1 MPDGRGVAEPR
12 WMRVVVVGA
21 AVMLTSFGG
30 VGLLLADLG
39 LYRWWLVLPLAVPA
53 LLVLFALVNPVLRV
67 GGEVADRD
75 TNTLERTC
83 ARIALAIAGLSVL
96 WNGLNASQHAQINRD
111 GGLYLNA
118 GKWISSHGTLNVEP
132 FAGPFAQS
140 NAIVVTSN
148 HMKLEGSHLEF
159 NLPHLLS
166 AVLAEAHS
174 FGGTRLMFLTV
185 PLVSG
190 FALLAFYLLASRVI
204 RHPVAALAAMAT
216 LAFVMP
222 QMWFSRDSVTEIPIQ
237 LVLFAA
243 VWLLC
248 DPRTLRI
255 RGAAFTVGLLL
266 GSLPAMQTEA
276 LVLLAGLPAVFALL
290 WLHCRRR
297 DRDAF
302 RRGFRCAAA
311 GVAVGFLVA
320 ALDMIRWNRS
330 WWTEVNDTV
339 VRIVIG
345 EILLGLVA
353 VLVVVLVRRARWL
366 ALIDRLRPNGAI
378 VAGLIVA
385 ILGFAAWFVRPNVE
399 TAHGDRNDIVGNLQ
413 RLSQVTV
420 DPTRRYAEL
429 TMRWVSWYLGPM
441 TLMLAIIAAALLTVV
456 LVRGDARIP
465 IQVATLMLAPAT
477 LVFLWRPAITPDQVW
492 AAGRFLPAVFPAMI
506 LLTFGL
512 LYHFAIG
519 SGSEFASQRYSI
531 AIVVGAVAVAFPFIT
546 IKDVSRMNEQR
557 GQLSAIT
564 RTCDT
569 MPSESAV
576 VMLPEVTSLA
586 YRTVP
591 QTLRGFCNVPVAVM
605 KNPVNIDAV
614 RALASGWKQ
623 DGRQL
628 YVVSEYAQTIRQ
640 VFPRARVHSSPRKRN
655 PHHLEQTLTR
665 RPSHYRPDSF
675 QLSIAAVPIPGE
687 PAPDTS
693 APT

>member
-53 LLVLFALVNPVLRV
+53 LLVLFALVNPVLRL

-216 LAFVMP
+216 LAFLMP
-222 QMWFSRDSVTEIPIQ
+222 QMWFSRDSVTEVPIQ

-248 DPRTLRI
+248 DPRTVRV
-255 RGAAFTVGLLL
+255 RGAAFAVGLML
-266 GSLPAMQTEA
+266 GILPAMQTEA

-290 WLHCRRR
+290 WLHSRRR
-297 DRDAF
+297 DRGAL
-302 RRGFRCAAA
+302 RRGFRSAAA
-311 GVAVGFLVA
+311 GIAVGFLVT
-320 ALDMIRWNRS
+320 ALDMVRWNRS
-330 WWTEVNDTV
+330 WWSEVNDTV
-339 VRIVIG
+339 VR
-345 EILLGLVA
+345 
-353 VLVVVLVRRARWL
+353 
-366 ALIDRLRPNGAI
+366 
-378 VAGLIVA
+378 
-385 ILGFAAWFVRPNVE
+385 
-399 TAHGDRNDIVGNLQ
+399 
-413 RLSQVTV
+413 
-420 DPTRRYAEL
+420 
-429 TMRWVSWYLGPM
+429 
-441 TLMLAIIAAALLTVV
+441 
-456 LVRGDARIP
+456 
-465 IQVATLMLAPAT
+465 
-477 LVFLWRPAITPDQVW
+477 
-492 AAGRFLPAVFPAMI
+492 
-506 LLTFGL
+506 
-512 LYHFAIG
+512 
-519 SGSEFASQRYSI
+519 
-531 AIVVGAVAVAFPFIT
+531 
-546 IKDVSRMNEQR
+546 
-557 GQLSAIT
+557 
-564 RTCDT
+564 
-569 MPSESAV
+569 
-576 VMLPEVTSLA
+576 
-586 YRTVP
+586 
-591 QTLRGFCNVPVAVM
+591 
-605 KNPVNIDAV
+605 
-614 RALASGWKQ
+614 
-623 DGRQL
+623 
-628 YVVSEYAQTIRQ
+628 
-640 VFPRARVHSSPRKRN
+640 
-655 PHHLEQTLTR
+655 
-665 RPSHYRPDSF
+665 
-675 QLSIAAVPIPGE
+675 
-687 PAPDTS
+687 
-693 APT
+693 